1 MRFRT
6 CLAASMAGVLAA
18 ACARTP
24 PAPEANAP
32 QDLPAPVAKEGA
44 VVVATAVGEGA
55 AATDA
60 GVATGSLAGK
70 TVLHVGDS
78 MVGGTGGLT
87 KSLEARFT
95 AEGATMIHDHK
106 VSESIV
112 SFDKS
117 SRLKDLLAKHEPD
130 IVIITLG
137 TNDALVPHP
146 QAYAQNLRSIAKRVG
161 TRECFWIGPPL
172 WKPDT
177 GGIVGVLR
185 ENIAPCRLFDSSK
198 LDIKRQTDGVHP
210 TGTGG
215 AEWAGHFWRFLK
227 ATRSAPPSPA
237 VAL

>member
-1 MRFRT
+1 M
-6 CLAASMAGVLAA
+6 
-18 ACARTP
+18 
-24 PAPEANAP
+24 
-32 QDLPAPVAKEGA
+32 AKEGA
-44 VVVATAVGEGA
+44 PGAIVVA
-55 AATDA
+55 AATGEGVASDA
-60 GVATGSLAGK
+60 GVAPGSLAGK
-70 TVLHVGDS
+70 IVLHVGDS
-78 MVGGTGGLT
+78 MVGGVGGLT
-87 KSLEARFT
+87 KSLEARFS

-117 SRLKDLLAKHEPD
+117 SRLKDLLAKHEPE

-146 QAYAQNLRSIAKRVG
+146 QAYAQNLRNIAKRVG
-161 TRECFWIGPPL
+161 ARECFWIGPPL

-185 ENIAPCRLFDSSK
+185 ENVAPCRLFDSSK
-198 LDIKRQTDGVHP
+198 LDIKRQADGVHP

-215 AEWAGHFWRFLK
+215 AEWAGHFWRFFK
-227 ATRSAPPSPA
+227 ATRGASPVTTS